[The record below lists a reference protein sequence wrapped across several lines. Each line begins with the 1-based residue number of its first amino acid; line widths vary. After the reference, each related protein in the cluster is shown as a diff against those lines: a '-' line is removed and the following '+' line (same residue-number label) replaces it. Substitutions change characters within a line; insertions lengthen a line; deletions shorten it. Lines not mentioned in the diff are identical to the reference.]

1 MKFSL
6 FTEVQCPAGS
16 SPETR
21 LDECLAQAELADR
34 VGFHGF
40 WIAEIHCQPRFSLL
54 SAPYVVLGAAAQ
66 RTRRL
71 RLGVAVNTLPVH
83 HPVALAEQAA
93 LLDVLSHGRMDF
105 AAGGGH
111 PHSRVYEC
119 FGADHSQTHDFMAES
134 LAIIR
139 QAWTQ
144 DQLQFDGK
152 FFQIPAVVVY
162 PKPVQKPP
170 PPFYMATSSTEG
182 VEVGSRLGLN
192 LLLPIHT
199 RTPAQVLEFA
209 AAYWSGLQARRH
221 DSQEKE
227 LGLLVPMHLAKTKV
241 EAQRRAEEG
250 IMSYF
255 KTIADMRGDYI
266 GWLTGRGVE
275 LPARLGKTAAGQAVV
290 YATVRAQHAVI
301 GDSDYAIRSLQELA
315 QRTGAKHFL
324 AWMNIG
330 AIPHS
335 LVMDSMEQFAKEV
348 MPTFQ

>member
-21 LDECLAQAELADR
+21 LDEFLAQAELADHL
-34 VGFHGF
+34 GFRGF

-54 SAPYVVLGAAAQ
+54 SAPYVILGAVAQ

-83 HPVALAEQAA
+83 HPVELAEQAA

-119 FGADHSQTHDFMAES
+119 FGADHSQTHEFMAES
-134 LAIIR
+134 LSIIR
-139 QAWTQ
+139 QAWTE
-144 DQLQFDGK
+144 DQLNFDGK
-152 FFQIPAVVVY
+152 YFQIPEVTVN
-162 PKPVQKPP
+162 PKPVQNPA
-170 PPFYMATSSTEG
+170 PPFYMATSSPEG
-182 VEVGSRLGLN
+182 VEVGARLGLN
-192 LLLPIHT
+192 LLLPVHT
-199 RTPAQVLEFA
+199 RTPAQVAEFA
-209 AAYWSGLQARRH
+209 DAYWAGLKNHGH
-221 DSQEKE
+221 DLKEKE
-227 LGLLVPMHLAKTKV
+227 LGLLVPIHLAKTQA
-241 EAQRRAEEG
+241 EAQGRAEAG

-266 GWLTGRGVE
+266 GWLTRRGVE
-275 LPARLGKTAAGQAVV
+275 LPARLGKTAAGQPVA
-290 YATVRAQHAVI
+290 YETVCAHHAVI
-301 GDSDYAIRSLQELA
+301 DDSSHAVTKLEELA
-315 QRTGAKHFL
+315 ERTGAKHFL
-324 AWMNIG
+324 LWMNIG
-330 AIPHS
+330 AISHH

-348 MPTFQ
+348 MPRF